1 MNTKVKQEAEQ
12 TSFVWRR
19 RAVLLVMLS
28 AVIALMARAADLQIR
43 DKEFLQN
50 QGDVRHMRTVEVPAY
65 RGSIIDKNGEPL
77 AISTPVDSVWVNP
90 KDLLAEP
97 SYIPELAKIIGFKIK
112 DLQSRLEQRKEKEFI
127 YLRRRVQPH
136 IASQVKELKA
146 PGVGLQREYQR
157 YYPSGEITG
166 HVTGF
171 TDIDDNGQ
179 EGLELAYDEWL
190 QGEPGAKKVLKD
202 RFGRSVEDVENIKNP
217 SQGKKLQLS
226 IDKRV
231 QFIAYRELKKAV
243 TRHKAR
249 SGSAVVLDASS
260 GEILA
265 MVNQPSYNPNNR
277 SDFKGSRY
285 RNRAITD
292 LFEPGSTIKPLAVAT
307 ALDLG
312 IINPNTKFNTAP
324 GYMRIGKNSIKD
336 VRNYGSINV
345 KTIIAKSSNVGVSK
359 IALAMS
365 PEKMVGTLFDVGFGI
380 DTGSGFPGEASGQL
394 NNKERW
400 HDIER
405 ATLSFGYGVSATTLQ
420 LAQAYTVFANKGK
433 LKKVKLID
441 FDDEQV
447 QPEDRQ
453 VFSEKTAKQMLQMM
467 EMVTSDEGT
476 APLAQIPN
484 YRVAGKTGT
493 VKKSIAGGYSDDK
506 YLAVFAGVVPVSKPR
521 FVMVVTIDEPSN
533 GDYYSG
539 KVAAPVFSEVMA
551 DVLRLMNV
559 APDKVVKTKAS
570 GMAEARSKAKGAA
583 A

>member
-1 MNTKVKQEAEQ
+1 MDKKAAE
-12 TSFVWRR
+12 TEVISFVWRR
-19 RAVLLVMLS
+19 RVVLLVMLS
-28 AVIALMARAADLQIR
+28 AVVGLVARAADLQIR

-65 RGSIIDKNGEPL
+65 RGAIVDKFGEPL
-77 AISTPVDSVWVNP
+77 AISTPVDSVWANP
-90 KDLLAEP
+90 KELLADP
-97 SYIPELAKIIGFKIK
+97 SYISQLAKVIGFKVGN
-112 DLQSRLEQRKEKEFI
+112 LQNRLEQRKQKEFI

-136 IASQVKELKA
+136 IAEQVKDLKA

-157 YYPSGEITG
+157 FYPSGEITG

-179 EGLELAYDEWL
+179 EGLELAYDKWL

-217 SQGKKLQLS
+217 SEGKKLQLS

-243 TRHKAR
+243 TKHKAR
-249 SGSAVVLDASS
+249 SGSAVVLDAVS

-277 SDFKGSRY
+277 SEFKGNKY
-285 RNRAITD
+285 RNRALTD

-307 ALDLG
+307 ALDLK

-324 GYMRIGKNSIKD
+324 GWMRIGKNTIKD
-336 VRNYGSINV
+336 VRDYGTINV
-345 KTIIAKSSNVGVSK
+345 KTILAKSSNVGISK

-365 PEKMVGTLFDVGFGI
+365 PEKLVNTLFDVGFGV
-380 DTGSGFPGEASGQL
+380 DTGSSFPGEASGQL
-394 NNKERW
+394 TNKESW

-405 ATLSFGYGVSATTLQ
+405 ATLSFGYGISTTTLQ
-420 LAQAYTVFANKGK
+420 LAQAYTVFANKGR
-433 LKKVKLID
+433 LKKVRLIGAAG
-441 FDDEQV
+441 DDQQELV
-447 QPEDRQ
+447 DRE
-453 VFSEKTAKQMLQMM
+453 VFSERTAKQVLKMM
-467 EMVTSDEGT
+467 ELVTSDEGT

-506 YLAVFAGVVPVSKPR
+506 YLAVFAGVAPVSKPR

-533 GDYYSG
+533 GEYYSG

-559 APDKVVKTKAS
+559 APDNLAK
-570 GMAEARSKAKGAA
+570 GNGSKNAKGATA
-583 A
+583 

>member
-12 TSFVWRR
+12 VSFVWRR
-19 RAVLLVMLS
+19 RAILLAMLLT
-28 AVIALMARAADLQIR
+28 VVGLVARAADLQIR

-65 RGSIIDKNGEPL
+65 RGAILDRNGEPL
-77 AISTPVDSVWVNP
+77 AISTPVDSVWANP
-90 KDLLAEP
+90 KDLLSEP
-97 SYIPELAKIIGFKIK
+97 KKIPELAKLIGYKVK
-112 DLQSRLEQRKEKEFI
+112 DLQSKLEQRKEKEFI

-136 IASQVKELKA
+136 VASQVKELKA
-146 PGVGLQREYQR
+146 PGVGLRREYQR

-171 TDIDDNGQ
+171 TDIDDSGQ

-190 QGEPGAKKVLKD
+190 QGDPGAKKVLKD
-202 RFGRSVEDVENIKNP
+202 RYGRSVENVENIKNP
-217 SQGKKLQLS
+217 SKGNELQLS

-243 TRHKAR
+243 TKHKAR
-249 SGSAVVLDASS
+249 SGSAVVLDAVS

-277 SDFKGSRY
+277 SEFKGGRY

-324 GYMRIGKNSIKD
+324 GIMRIGRNTIKD
-336 VRNYGSINV
+336 VRNYGTINV

-359 IALAMS
+359 IALS
-365 PEKMVGTLFDVGFGI
+365 ITPEKMVGTMFDVGFGT

-394 NNKERW
+394 INKERW

-405 ATLSFGYGVSATTLQ
+405 ATLSFGYGISATNLQ
-420 LAQAYTVFANKGK
+420 LAQAYTVFANRGK
-433 LKKVKLID
+433 LKKIKLINANE
-441 FDDEQV
+441 EQESE
-447 QPEDRQ
+447 PEKQ
-453 VFSEKTAKQMLQMM
+453 VFSERTARQVLQMM
-467 EMVTSDEGT
+467 ELVTSDDGT
-476 APLAQIPN
+476 APLARIPN

-493 VKKSIAGGYSDDK
+493 VKKSEAGGYSDDK

-533 GDYYSG
+533 GEYYSG
-539 KVAAPVFSEVMA
+539 KVAAPVFSKVMA

-559 APDKVVKTKAS
+559 APDNLAKGKGSK
-570 GMAEARSKAKGAA
+570 KAKGAA

>member
-1 MNTKVKQEAEQ
+1 MNKKVAETEQ
-12 TSFVWRR
+12 ISFVWRR

-28 AVIALMARAADLQIR
+28 AIIGLVARAADLQIR

-65 RGSIIDKNGEPL
+65 RGAILDKFGEPL

-90 KDLLAEP
+90 KELLADP
-97 SYIPELAKIIGFKIK
+97 SYIPQLAKVIGFKVSG
-112 DLQSRLEQRKEKEFI
+112 LQQKLEQRKEKEFI

-136 IASQVKELKA
+136 IAQQVKELNA

-157 YYPSGEITG
+157 YYPAGEITG

-190 QGEPGAKKVLKD
+190 QGDAGAKKVLKD
-202 RFGRSVEDVENIKNP
+202 RYGRSVEDVENIKNP
-217 SQGKKLQLS
+217 SQGKELQLS

-231 QFIAYRELKKAV
+231 QYIAYRELKKAV
-243 TRHKAR
+243 TKHKAR
-249 SGSAVVLDASS
+249 SGSAVVLDANS

-277 SDFKGSRY
+277 SEFKGSRY

-292 LFEPGSTIKPLAVAT
+292 LFEPGSTIKPLAIAT
-307 ALDLG
+307 ALDMG
-312 IINPNTKFNTAP
+312 IINPNTRFNTAP
-324 GYMRIGKNSIKD
+324 GYMRVGKNTIKD
-336 VRNYGSINV
+336 VRNYGMINV
-345 KTIIAKSSNVGVSK
+345 KTILAKSSNVGVTK
-359 IALAMS
+359 IALRIP
-365 PEKMVGTLFDVGFGI
+365 PEKMVNTLFDVGFGV
-380 DTGSGFPGEASGQL
+380 DTGSSFPGEASGQL
-394 NNKERW
+394 TNKERW

-405 ATLSFGYGVSATTLQ
+405 ATLSFGYGISATTLQ

-433 LKKVKLID
+433 LKKVKLLGGEEAAEAD
-441 FDDEQV
+441 KE
-447 QPEDRQ
+447 
-453 VFSEKTAKQMLQMM
+453 VFSERTAKQVLRMM
-467 EMVTSDEGT
+467 EQVTSDDGT

-493 VKKSIAGGYSDDK
+493 VKKSVAGGYSDDK
-506 YLAVFAGVVPVSKPR
+506 YLAVFAGMVPASKPR

-559 APDKVVKTKAS
+559 APDKLAKGKSSRVA
-570 GMAEARSKAKGAA
+570 GADSKAKGAA

>member
-1 MNTKVKQEAEQ
+1 MNKKVAETEQ
-12 TSFVWRR
+12 ISFVWRR

-28 AVIALMARAADLQIR
+28 AVIGLVARAADLQIR

-65 RGSIIDKNGEPL
+65 RGAILDKSGEPL

-90 KDLLAEP
+90 KELLADP
-97 SYIPELAKIIGFKIK
+97 SYIPQLAKVIGFKVSG
-112 DLQSRLEQRKEKEFI
+112 LQQKLEQRKEKEFI

-136 IASQVKELKA
+136 IAQQVKELNA

-157 YYPSGEITG
+157 YYPAGEITG

-190 QGEPGAKKVLKD
+190 QGDAGAKKVLKD
-202 RFGRSVEDVENIKNP
+202 RYGRSVEDVENIKNP
-217 SQGKKLQLS
+217 SQGKELQLS

-231 QFIAYRELKKAV
+231 QYIAYRELKKAV
-243 TRHKAR
+243 TKHKAR

-277 SDFKGSRY
+277 SEFKGSRY

-292 LFEPGSTIKPLAVAT
+292 LFEPGSTIKPLAIAT
-307 ALDLG
+307 ALDMG
-312 IINPNTKFNTAP
+312 IINPNTRFNTAP
-324 GYMRIGKNSIKD
+324 GYMRVGKNTIKD
-336 VRNYGSINV
+336 VRNYGMINV
-345 KTIIAKSSNVGVSK
+345 KTILAKSSNVGVTK
-359 IALAMS
+359 IALRIP
-365 PEKMVGTLFDVGFGI
+365 PEKMVNTLFDVGFGV
-380 DTGSGFPGEASGQL
+380 DTGSSFPGEASGQL
-394 NNKERW
+394 TNKERW

-405 ATLSFGYGVSATTLQ
+405 ATLSFGYGISATTLQ

-433 LKKVKLID
+433 LKKVKLLGGEEAAEAD
-441 FDDEQV
+441 KE
-447 QPEDRQ
+447 
-453 VFSEKTAKQMLQMM
+453 VFSERTAKQVLRMM
-467 EMVTSDEGT
+467 EQVTSDDGT

-493 VKKSIAGGYSDDK
+493 VKKSVAGGYSDDK
-506 YLAVFAGVVPVSKPR
+506 YLAVFAGMVPASKPR

-559 APDKVVKTKAS
+559 APDKLAKGKSSRVA
-570 GMAEARSKAKGAA
+570 GADSKAKGAA

>member
-1 MNTKVKQEAEQ
+1 MDKKAAE
-12 TSFVWRR
+12 TEVISFVWRR
-19 RAVLLVMLS
+19 RVVLLVMLS
-28 AVIALMARAADLQIR
+28 AVVGLVARAADLQIR

-65 RGSIIDKNGEPL
+65 RGAIVDKFGEPL
-77 AISTPVDSVWVNP
+77 AISTPVDSVWANP
-90 KDLLAEP
+90 KELLADP
-97 SYIPELAKIIGFKIK
+97 SYISQLAKVIGFKVGN
-112 DLQSRLEQRKEKEFI
+112 LQNRLEQRKQKEFI

-136 IASQVKELKA
+136 IAEQVKDLKA

-157 YYPSGEITG
+157 FYPSGEITG

-179 EGLELAYDEWL
+179 EGLELAYDKWL

-217 SQGKKLQLS
+217 SEGKKLQLS

-243 TRHKAR
+243 TKHKAR
-249 SGSAVVLDASS
+249 SGSAVVLDAVS

-277 SDFKGSRY
+277 SEFKGNNY
-285 RNRAITD
+285 RNRALTD

-307 ALDLG
+307 ALDLK

-324 GYMRIGKNSIKD
+324 GWMRIGKNTIKD
-336 VRNYGSINV
+336 VRDYGTINV
-345 KTIIAKSSNVGVSK
+345 KTILAKSSNVGISK

-365 PEKMVGTLFDVGFGI
+365 PEKLVNTLFDVGFGV
-380 DTGSGFPGEASGQL
+380 DTGSSFPGEASGQL
-394 NNKERW
+394 TNKESW

-405 ATLSFGYGVSATTLQ
+405 ATLSFGYGISTTTLQ
-420 LAQAYTVFANKGK
+420 LAQAYTVFANKGR
-433 LKKVKLID
+433 LKKVRLIGAAG
-441 FDDEQV
+441 DDQQELV
-447 QPEDRQ
+447 DRE
-453 VFSEKTAKQMLQMM
+453 VFSERTAKQVLKMM
-467 EMVTSDEGT
+467 ELVTSDEGT

-506 YLAVFAGVVPVSKPR
+506 YLAVFAGVAPVSKPR

-533 GDYYSG
+533 GEYYSG

-559 APDKVVKTKAS
+559 APDNLAK
-570 GMAEARSKAKGAA
+570 GNGSKNAKGATA
-583 A
+583 

>member
-1 MNTKVKQEAEQ
+1 MNKKEAKAEHI
-12 TSFVWRR
+12 SFVWRR
-19 RAVLLVMLS
+19 RTVLLVMLS
-28 AVIALMARAADLQIR
+28 AVVGLVARAADLQIR

-65 RGSIIDKNGEPL
+65 RGAILDKFGEPL

-90 KDLLAEP
+90 KELLVDPA
-97 SYIPELAKIIGFKIK
+97 YIPQLAKVIDFKVS
-112 DLQSRLEQRKEKEFI
+112 DLQEKLEQRKEKEFI
-127 YLRRRVQPH
+127 YLRRRIQPSL
-136 IASQVKELKA
+136 AQQVKELKA

-190 QGEPGAKKVLKD
+190 QGQPGAKKVLKD

-217 SQGKKLQLS
+217 SEGHKLQLS

-243 TRHKAR
+243 TKHKAR
-249 SGSAVVLDASS
+249 SGSAVVLDANS

-277 SDFKGSRY
+277 SEFKGNKY
-285 RNRAITD
+285 RNRAVTD

-307 ALDLG
+307 ALDMG

-324 GYMRIGKNSIKD
+324 GYMRVGKNTIKD
-336 VRNYGSINV
+336 VRNYGTINV
-345 KTIIAKSSNVGVSK
+345 KTILMKSSNVGISK
-359 IALAMS
+359 IVLAMS
-365 PEKMVGTLFDVGFGI
+365 PEKLVNTLFHVGFGV
-380 DTGSGFPGEASGQL
+380 DTGSSFPGEASGHL
-394 NNKERW
+394 VNKERW

-405 ATLSFGYGVSATTLQ
+405 ATLSFGYGISATTLQ

-433 LKKVKLID
+433 LKKVKLISG
-441 FDDEQV
+441 
-447 QPEDRQ
+447 EDPAQEADKQ
-453 VFSEKTAKQMLQMM
+453 VFSERTAKQVLKML
-467 EMVTSDEGT
+467 ELVTSDEGT

-493 VKKSIAGGYSDDK
+493 VKKSVAGGYSDDK
-506 YLAVFAGVVPVSKPR
+506 YLAVFAGVVPASKPR

-559 APDKVVKTKAS
+559 APDKLANGKARN
-570 GMAEARSKAKGAA
+570 MAKARSKAKGAA

>member
-1 MNTKVKQEAEQ
+1 
-12 TSFVWRR
+12 
-19 RAVLLVMLS
+19 MLS
-28 AVIALMARAADLQIR
+28 AVVGLVARAADLQIR

-65 RGSIIDKNGEPL
+65 RGAIVDKFGEPL
-77 AISTPVDSVWVNP
+77 AISTPVDSVWANP
-90 KDLLAEP
+90 KELLADP
-97 SYIPELAKIIGFKIK
+97 SYISQLAKVIGFKVGN
-112 DLQSRLEQRKEKEFI
+112 LQNRLEQRKQKEFI

-136 IASQVKELKA
+136 IAEQVKDLKA

-157 YYPSGEITG
+157 FYPSGEITG

-179 EGLELAYDEWL
+179 EGLELAYDKWL

-217 SQGKKLQLS
+217 SEGKKLQLS

-243 TRHKAR
+243 TKHKAR
-249 SGSAVVLDASS
+249 SGSAVVLDAVS

-277 SDFKGSRY
+277 SEFKGNNY
-285 RNRAITD
+285 RNRALTD

-307 ALDLG
+307 ALDLK

-324 GYMRIGKNSIKD
+324 GWMRIGKNTIKD
-336 VRNYGSINV
+336 VRDYGTINV
-345 KTIIAKSSNVGVSK
+345 KTILAKSSNVGISK

-365 PEKMVGTLFDVGFGI
+365 PEKLVNTLFDVGFGV
-380 DTGSGFPGEASGQL
+380 DTGSSFPGEASGQL
-394 NNKERW
+394 TNKESW

-405 ATLSFGYGVSATTLQ
+405 ATLSFGYGISTTTLQ
-420 LAQAYTVFANKGK
+420 LAQAYTVFANKGR
-433 LKKVKLID
+433 LKKVRLIGAAG
-441 FDDEQV
+441 DDQQELV
-447 QPEDRQ
+447 DRE
-453 VFSEKTAKQMLQMM
+453 VFSERTAKQVLKMM
-467 EMVTSDEGT
+467 ELVTSDEGT

-506 YLAVFAGVVPVSKPR
+506 YLAVFAGVAPVSKPR

-533 GDYYSG
+533 GEYYSG

-559 APDKVVKTKAS
+559 APDNLAK
-570 GMAEARSKAKGAA
+570 GNGSKNAKGATA
-583 A
+583 